1 MSCVLMIQIHQ
12 RIDFKTILPM
22 MITTM
27 IVQYFSTGYLFH
39 FTDHSLKIILGI
51 IMIFFAAMFAFP
63 HKHWPEKIPTVFH
76 ILAGG
81 ITGICGSL
89 GVGGPP
95 LGYYCHSIFSENTSY
110 MMNLQ
115 FCLLVTSGFLFV
127 QHFAEGAITGTMLLY
142 CAIASI
148 ICIMVLMPTMKLFR
162 KLNRERLTKIIILF
176 LITMGIINFI
186 M

>member
-76 ILAGG
+76 ILADG

-95 LGYYCHSIFSENTSY
+95 MDTTAKYFLRKYKLYDESAILLADHQRFSICTTLCGRGYYRNHA
-110 MMNLQ
+110 
-115 FCLLVTSGFLFV
+115 V
-127 QHFAEGAITGTMLLY
+127 
-142 CAIASI
+142 
-148 ICIMVLMPTMKLFR
+148 
-162 KLNRERLTKIIILF
+162 ILRHRQYN
-176 LITMGIINFI
+176 MYYGVDAYNEVVP
-186 M
+186 